1 MKKKI
6 LLMLISAVFMA
17 SSVVGCG
24 DSTDMGGQTSEV
36 QEQSDAGEVKES
48 TTETESPADNGE
60 LETVKILALN
70 KGYTGANGRQITL
83 KDWYT
88 EGNSQ
93 RWNKLIY

>member
-60 LETVKILALN
+60 LETVKILAL
-70 KGYTGANGRQITL
+70 KI
-83 KDWYT
+83 
-88 EGNSQ
+88 
-93 RWNKLIY
+93 II